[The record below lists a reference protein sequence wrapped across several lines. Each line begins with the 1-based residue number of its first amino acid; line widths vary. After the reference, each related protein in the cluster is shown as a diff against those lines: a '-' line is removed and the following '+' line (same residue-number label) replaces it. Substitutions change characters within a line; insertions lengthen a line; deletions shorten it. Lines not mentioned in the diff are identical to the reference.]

1 MKRVLVIL
9 ITFVFAVPF
18 PALQAQQ
25 QGQQKVMQVQCRDMA
40 STGNFLAPNET
51 IMNGMACHP
60 VATPAQPAAPADPS
74 SKPAP
79 APATSPSPAPA
90 TSTSPAPA
98 SAPAA
103 SASPAPVADNSAP
116 NTPGAADSAP
126 RAIVLEDGTPVNLV
140 LDENVS
146 SADAVT
152 GQTVAFETVDDI
164 VVNGYVVIP
173 RGSTAW
179 ATVTDA
185 QHKRRMGRAG
195 HVDLNI
201 DKVRLAD
208 GEKVLLRA
216 VKDSQGGS
224 NTGKMVGAMVATS
237 IFTLG
242 GSALFLLAHG
252 KDTTI
257 PKGTNVTAFIQ
268 GNVTLDEAKFQRQPT
283 YSRGN

>member
-1 MKRVLVIL
+1 MKHALVIFL
-9 ITFVFAVPF
+9 VSSFAIPL
-18 PALQAQQ
+18 PAQQAQQ
-25 QGQQKVMQVQCRDMA
+25 SQQQVQQVECRDMA
-40 STGNFLAPNET
+40 ATGNFLAPNES
-51 IMNGMACHP
+51 IINGKACR
-60 VATPAQPAAPADPS
+60 PAGTALQVVDPQQPAGKHD
-74 SKPAP
+74 PAP
-79 APATSPSPAPA
+79 PQPGPAATAPSPAPV
-90 TSTSPAPA
+90 PQGPA
-98 SAPAA
+98 SEAVDTPLSGDQAPKAMM
-103 SASPAPVADNSAP
+103 
-116 NTPGAADSAP
+116 
-126 RAIVLEDGTPVNLV
+126 LEDGTPINLV

-152 GQTVAFETVDDI
+152 GQTIAFETVDDI
-164 VVNGYVVIP
+164 VVDGFVVIP

-208 GEKVLLRA
+208 GEKALLRA

-224 NTGKMVGAMVATS
+224 NTGKMVGAMAVTA

-257 PKGTNVTAFIQ
+257 PKGTNITAFIQ
-268 GNVTLDEAKFQRQPT
+268 GNVTLDQSKFQRQPLL
-283 YSRGN
+283 SRAGSSAGGNN

>member
-1 MKRVLVIL
+1 MRRAVAIL
-9 ITFVFAVPF
+9 LTSLFAVPL
-18 PALQAQQ
+18 PAQQGQQ
-25 QGQQKVMQVQCRDMA
+25 QGQQQSQQVQVECRDMA
-40 STGNFLAPNET
+40 ATGNYLAPNET
-51 IMNGMACHP
+51 VINGMACRPAGTPLQVVDSAHP
-60 VATPAQPAAPADPS
+60 VSNPAPTPAATQAAAVTPATTASSAPVPVNNP
-74 SKPAP
+74 PAP
-79 APATSPSPAPA
+79 AGTPTPSDQ
-90 TSTSPAPA
+90 
-98 SAPAA
+98 
-103 SASPAPVADNSAP
+103 APV
-116 NTPGAADSAP
+116 
-126 RAIVLEDGTPVNLV
+126 AIVLEDGTPVNLV

-164 VVNGYVVIP
+164 VVNGFIVIP

-195 HVDLNI
+195 HVDMNI

-216 VKDSQGGS
+216 VKNSQGGS
-224 NTGKMVGAMVATS
+224 NTGKMVGAMAATA

-257 PKGTNVTAFIQ
+257 PKGTNVTAFVQ
-268 GNVTLDEAKFQRQPT
+268 GNVTLDQSKFQRQPLL
-283 YSRGN
+283 SRAQ

>member
-1 MKRVLVIL
+1 MKRLLAIVL
-9 ITFVFAVPF
+9 TSFFAVPV
-18 PALQAQQ
+18 PAQQVTQ
-25 QGQQKVMQVQCRDMA
+25 QGQQQVQQVECRDLA
-40 STGNFLAPNET
+40 SSGNYLAPNET
-51 IMNGMACHP
+51 IINGMACRPAGTPSQVTHAVP
-60 VATPAQPAAPADPS
+60 AKVTTTATASESPAPTPNAAPAAVQAPS
-74 SKPAP
+74 DQAP
-79 APATSPSPAPA
+79 KAM
-90 TSTSPAPA
+90 
-98 SAPAA
+98 
-103 SASPAPVADNSAP
+103 
-116 NTPGAADSAP
+116 
-126 RAIVLEDGTPVNLV
+126 ILEDGTPVNLV

-152 GQTVAFETVDDI
+152 GQTIAFETVDDI
-164 VVNGYVVIP
+164 LVNGFIVIP

-195 HVDLNI
+195 HIDLNI

-216 VKDSQGGS
+216 VKNSQGGS
-224 NTGKMVGAMVATS
+224 NTGKMVGAMAVTA

-257 PKGTNVTAFIQ
+257 HKGTNIIAFVQ
-268 GNVTLDEAKFQRQPT
+268 GNVTLDQSKFQRQAVAQQTP
-283 YSRGN
+283 

>member
-1 MKRVLVIL
+1 MKRALVIL
-9 ITFVFAVPF
+9 LTSSFAVPL
-18 PALQAQQ
+18 PAQQAQQ
-25 QGQQKVMQVQCRDMA
+25 QTQQQVQQVECREMA
-40 STGNFLAPNET
+40 STGNFLAPNES
-51 IMNGMACHP
+51 IINGKACRP
-60 VATPAQPAAPADPS
+60 AGTPLQIVDSAQPSA
-74 SKPAP
+74 KPAVIL
-79 APATSPSPAPA
+79 APSPAPA
-90 TSTSPAPA
+90 ATPSQAPISVVSPAE
-98 SAPAA
+98 
-103 SASPAPVADNSAP
+103 
-116 NTPGAADSAP
+116 TQGAAAPSDQAP
-126 RAIVLEDGTPVNLV
+126 RAMMLEDGTPVNLV

-164 VVNGYVVIP
+164 VVNGFVVIP

-195 HVDLNI
+195 HVDINI

-208 GEKVLLRA
+208 GEKALLRA

-224 NTGKMVGAMVATS
+224 NTGKMVGAMAVTA

-257 PKGTNVTAFIQ
+257 PKGTNITAFIQ
-268 GNVTLDEAKFQRQPT
+268 GNVTLDQSKFERQPLLT
-283 YSRGN
+283 RADSSVGRQ

>member
-1 MKRVLVIL
+1 MENGSGSKRAEKNKDAP
-9 ITFVFAVPF
+9 FAHT
-18 PALQAQQ
+18 A
-25 QGQQKVMQVQCRDMA
+25 K
-40 STGNFLAPNET
+40 S
-51 IMNGMACHP
+51 
-60 VATPAQPAAPADPS
+60 AAPRTSTAEEQPRPQARG
-74 SKPAP
+74 KG
-79 APATSPSPAPA
+79 PAT
-90 TSTSPAPA
+90 
-98 SAPAA
+98 
-103 SASPAPVADNSAP
+103 
-116 NTPGAADSAP
+116 
-126 RAIVLEDGTPVNLV
+126 R
-140 LDENVS
+140 LDENIS

-152 GQTVAFETVDDI
+152 GQTVAFETTDDI
-164 VVNGYVVIP
+164 VVDGFVVIP

-224 NTGKMVGAMVATS
+224 NTGKMVGAMAATA

-257 PKGTNVTAFIQ
+257 PKGTNVIAFVQ
-268 GNVTLDEAKFQRQPT
+268 GNVTLDQSKFQRQPLL
-283 YSRGN
+283 SKN

>member
-1 MKRVLVIL
+1 MRRTFTIL
-9 ITFVFAVPF
+9 LTSLFAVPL
-18 PALQAQQ
+18 PAQ
-25 QGQQKVMQVQCRDMA
+25 QGQQQVQQVECRDMA
-40 STGNFLAPNET
+40 TTGNYVAPNET
-51 IMNGMACHP
+51 IINGKACRP
-60 VATPAQPAAPADPS
+60 AGTPSQVVDSAQTTG
-74 SKPAP
+74 KPAP
-79 APATSPSPAPA
+79 APIVSQAPPAATVADPASGSSASTSTPAP
-90 TSTSPAPA
+90 SDQAPK
-98 SAPAA
+98 
-103 SASPAPVADNSAP
+103 
-116 NTPGAADSAP
+116 
-126 RAIVLEDGTPVNLV
+126 AIVLEDGTPVNLV

-146 SADAVT
+146 SSDAVT
-152 GQTVAFETVDDI
+152 GQTIAFEAVDDI
-164 VVNGYVVIP
+164 LVNGFVVIP

-216 VKDSQGGS
+216 VKNSEGGS
-224 NTGKMVGAMVATS
+224 NTGKMVGAMAVTAS
-237 IFTLG
+237 FTLG

-268 GNVTLDEAKFQRQPT
+268 GNVTLDQSKFQRQAVAQQ
-283 YSRGN
+283 SN

>member
-1 MKRVLVIL
+1 MRRAFTIL
-9 ITFVFAVPF
+9 LTSLFAVPL
-18 PALQAQQ
+18 PAQ
-25 QGQQKVMQVQCRDMA
+25 QGQQQVQQVECRDMA
-40 STGNFLAPNET
+40 TTGNYVAPNET
-51 IMNGMACHP
+51 IINGKACRP
-60 VATPAQPAAPADPS
+60 AGTPSQVVDSAQTTG
-74 SKPAP
+74 KPAP
-79 APATSPSPAPA
+79 APIVSQAQPAATVADPASGSSASTSTPAP
-90 TSTSPAPA
+90 S
-98 SAPAA
+98 
-103 SASPAPVADNSAP
+103 DQ
-116 NTPGAADSAP
+116 TPK
-126 RAIVLEDGTPVNLV
+126 AIVLEDGTPVNLV

-146 SADAVT
+146 SSDAVT
-152 GQTVAFETVDDI
+152 GQTIAFETVDDI
-164 VVNGYVVIP
+164 LVNGFVVIP

-216 VKDSQGGS
+216 VKNSEGGS
-224 NTGKMVGAMVATS
+224 NTVKMVGAMAVTA

-268 GNVTLDEAKFQRQPT
+268 GNVTLDQSKFQRQAVAQQ
-283 YSRGN
+283 SN

>member
-1 MKRVLVIL
+1 MKRALVIFL
-9 ITFVFAVPF
+9 ASTFAVPL
-18 PALQAQQ
+18 PARQAQQ
-25 QGQQKVMQVQCRDMA
+25 NQQQVQQVECRDMA
-40 STGNFLAPNET
+40 GTGNFLAPNES
-51 IMNGMACHP
+51 IINGKACRPAGTALQVVDSQQP
-60 VATPAQPAAPADPS
+60 VSKQTLAPAQSAVPAAT
-74 SKPAP
+74 PAP
-79 APATSPSPAPA
+79 APVPPEPPAEQP
-90 TSTSPAPA
+90 
-98 SAPAA
+98 SAPA
-103 SASPAPVADNSAP
+103 PGDQAPK
-116 NTPGAADSAP
+116 
-126 RAIVLEDGTPVNLV
+126 AIMLEDGTPVNLV
-140 LDENVS
+140 LDENIS

-164 VVNGYVVIP
+164 VVDGYVVIP

-208 GEKVLLRA
+208 GEKALLRA

-224 NTGKMVGAMVATS
+224 NTGKMVGAMAVTA

-257 PKGTNVTAFIQ
+257 PKGTNITAFVQ
-268 GNVTLDEAKFQRQPT
+268 GNVTLDESKFQRQPVLG
-283 YSRGN
+283 SRADLNAGRE

>member
-1 MKRVLVIL
+1 MRRVFAIL
-9 ITFVFAVPF
+9 LTSLFAVPV
-18 PALQAQQ
+18 PAQQAQQ
-25 QGQQKVMQVQCRDMA
+25 QIQQVECRDLA
-40 STGNFLAPNET
+40 SSGNYLAPNET
-51 IMNGMACHP
+51 IINGMACRPAGTPSQVAHP
-60 VATPAQPAAPADPS
+60 VPTKVTPTATAS
-74 SKPAP
+74 E
-79 APATSPSPAPA
+79 SPAPTPNA
-90 TSTSPAPA
+90 TPTAVQTPNDQAPKA
-98 SAPAA
+98 M
-103 SASPAPVADNSAP
+103 
-116 NTPGAADSAP
+116 
-126 RAIVLEDGTPVNLV
+126 VLEDGTPVNLV

-152 GQTVAFETVDDI
+152 GQTIAFETVDDI
-164 VVNGYVVIP
+164 LVNGFIVIP

-216 VKDSQGGS
+216 VKNSQGGS
-224 NTGKMVGAMVATS
+224 NTGKMVGAMAVTA

-257 PKGTNVTAFIQ
+257 PKGTNVIAFIQ
-268 GNVTLDEAKFQRQPT
+268 GNVTLDQSKFQRQAVAQQ
-283 YSRGN
+283 SNQ

>member
-1 MKRVLVIL
+1 
-9 ITFVFAVPF
+9 
-18 PALQAQQ
+18 
-25 QGQQKVMQVQCRDMA
+25 MA
-40 STGNFLAPNET
+40 TTGNYVAPNET
-51 IMNGMACHP
+51 IINGKACRP
-60 VATPAQPAAPADPS
+60 AGTPSQVVDSAQTTG
-74 SKPAP
+74 KPAP
-79 APATSPSPAPA
+79 APIVSQAQPAATVADPASGSSASTSTPAP
-90 TSTSPAPA
+90 S
-98 SAPAA
+98 
-103 SASPAPVADNSAP
+103 DQ
-116 NTPGAADSAP
+116 TPK
-126 RAIVLEDGTPVNLV
+126 AIVLEDGTPVNLV

-146 SADAVT
+146 SSDAVT
-152 GQTVAFETVDDI
+152 GQTIAFETVDDI
-164 VVNGYVVIP
+164 LVNGFVVIP

-216 VKDSQGGS
+216 VKNSEGGS
-224 NTGKMVGAMVATS
+224 NTGKMVGAMAVTA

-242 GSALFLLAHG
+242 GSAIFLLAHG

-268 GNVTLDEAKFQRQPT
+268 GNVTLDQSKFQRQAVAQQ
-283 YSRGN
+283 SN

>member
-1 MKRVLVIL
+1 
-9 ITFVFAVPF
+9 
-18 PALQAQQ
+18 
-25 QGQQKVMQVQCRDMA
+25 MA
-40 STGNFLAPNET
+40 TTGNYVAPNET
-51 IMNGMACHP
+51 IINGKACRP
-60 VATPAQPAAPADPS
+60 AGTPSQVVDSAQTTG
-74 SKPAP
+74 KPAP
-79 APATSPSPAPA
+79 APIVSQAQPAATVADPASGSSASTSTPAP
-90 TSTSPAPA
+90 S
-98 SAPAA
+98 
-103 SASPAPVADNSAP
+103 DQ
-116 NTPGAADSAP
+116 TPK
-126 RAIVLEDGTPVNLV
+126 AIVLEDGTPVNLV

-146 SADAVT
+146 SSDAVT
-152 GQTVAFETVDDI
+152 GQTIAFETVDDI
-164 VVNGYVVIP
+164 LVNGFVVIP

-216 VKDSQGGS
+216 VKNSEGGS
-224 NTGKMVGAMVATS
+224 NTGKMVGAMAVTA

-268 GNVTLDEAKFQRQPT
+268 GNVTLDQSKFQRQAVAQQ
-283 YSRGN
+283 SN

>member
-1 MKRVLVIL
+1 MKRAFVIL
-9 ITFVFAVPF
+9 MSFLFAVPL
-18 PALQAQQ
+18 PALPAQQ
-25 QGQQKVMQVQCRDMA
+25 QGQQRVMQVQCRDMA

-51 IMNGMACHP
+51 IINGMACHP
-60 VATPAQPAAPADPS
+60 VATPSQPADPAQPVN
-74 SKPAP
+74 KPAP
-79 APATSPSPAPA
+79 APAPANVPA
-90 TSTSPAPA
+90 AKPPVSAAAAASDPPPA
-98 SAPAA
+98 SA
-103 SASPAPVADNSAP
+103 APSDQAP
-116 NTPGAADSAP
+116 K
-126 RAIVLEDGTPVNLV
+126 AIVLEDGTPVNLV

-152 GQTVAFETVDDI
+152 GQTVAFETVDD
-164 VVNGYVVIP
+164 VVVDGFIVIP

-224 NTGKMVGAMVATS
+224 NTGKMVGAMAATAL
-237 IFTLG
+237 FTLG

-268 GNVTLDEAKFQRQPT
+268 GNVTLDESKFSRQPLL
-283 YSRGN
+283 SRAN

>member
-1 MKRVLVIL
+1 MRRAFAIL
-9 ITFVFAVPF
+9 LTSFFAVPL
-18 PALQAQQ
+18 PAQHGQQ
-25 QGQQKVMQVQCRDMA
+25 QVQQVECRDMA
-40 STGNFLAPNET
+40 TTGNYVAPNET
-51 IMNGMACHP
+51 IINGKACRP
-60 VATPAQPAAPADPS
+60 AGTPSQVVDSAQPIS
-74 SKPAP
+74 TPAP
-79 APATSPSPAPA
+79 APIVSQPPPA
-90 TSTSPAPA
+90 TTAANPASGSSSASA
-98 SAPAA
+98 SAPAP
-103 SASPAPVADNSAP
+103 SDQAPK
-116 NTPGAADSAP
+116 
-126 RAIVLEDGTPVNLV
+126 AIVLEDGTPVNLV

-146 SADAVT
+146 SSDAVT
-152 GQTVAFETVDDI
+152 GQTIAFETVDDI
-164 VVNGYVVIP
+164 LVNGFVVIP

-216 VKDSQGGS
+216 VKNSEGGS
-224 NTGKMVGAMVATS
+224 NTGKMVGAMAVTA

-268 GNVTLDEAKFQRQPT
+268 GNVTLDQSKFQRQAVAQQ
-283 YSRGN
+283 SN

>member
-1 MKRVLVIL
+1 MRRAFTIL
-9 ITFVFAVPF
+9 LTSLFAVPL
-18 PALQAQQ
+18 PAQ
-25 QGQQKVMQVQCRDMA
+25 QGQQQVQQVECRDMA
-40 STGNFLAPNET
+40 TTGNYVAPNET
-51 IMNGMACHP
+51 IINGKACRP
-60 VATPAQPAAPADPS
+60 AGTPSQVVDSAQTSGSSASTSTPAPS
-74 SKPAP
+74 
-79 APATSPSPAPA
+79 
-90 TSTSPAPA
+90 
-98 SAPAA
+98 
-103 SASPAPVADNSAP
+103 DQ
-116 NTPGAADSAP
+116 TPK
-126 RAIVLEDGTPVNLV
+126 AIVLEDGTPVNLV

-146 SADAVT
+146 SSDAVT
-152 GQTVAFETVDDI
+152 GQTIAFETVDDI
-164 VVNGYVVIP
+164 LVNGFVVIP

-216 VKDSQGGS
+216 VKNSEGGS
-224 NTGKMVGAMVATS
+224 NTGKMVGAMAVTA

-268 GNVTLDEAKFQRQPT
+268 GNVTLDQSKFQRQAVAQQ
-283 YSRGN
+283 SN

>member
-1 MKRVLVIL
+1 LTSL
-9 ITFVFAVPF
+9 FAVPL
-18 PALQAQQ
+18 PAQ
-25 QGQQKVMQVQCRDMA
+25 QGQQQVQQVECRDMA
-40 STGNFLAPNET
+40 TTGNYVAPNET
-51 IMNGMACHP
+51 IINGKACRP
-60 VATPAQPAAPADPS
+60 AGTPSQVVDSAQTTG
-74 SKPAP
+74 KPAP
-79 APATSPSPAPA
+79 APIVSQAQPAATVADPASGSSASTSTPAP
-90 TSTSPAPA
+90 S
-98 SAPAA
+98 
-103 SASPAPVADNSAP
+103 DQ
-116 NTPGAADSAP
+116 TPK
-126 RAIVLEDGTPVNLV
+126 AIVLEDGTPVNLV

-146 SADAVT
+146 SSDAVT
-152 GQTVAFETVDDI
+152 GQTIAFETVDDI
-164 VVNGYVVIP
+164 LVNGFVVIP

-216 VKDSQGGS
+216 VKNSEGGS
-224 NTGKMVGAMVATS
+224 NTGKMVGAMAVTA

-268 GNVTLDEAKFQRQPT
+268 GNVTLDQSKFQRQAVAQQ
-283 YSRGN
+283 SN

>member
-1 MKRVLVIL
+1 V
-9 ITFVFAVPF
+9 AD
-18 PALQAQQ
+18 PAS
-25 QGQQKVMQVQCRDMA
+25 GSSA
-40 STGNFLAPNET
+40 STS
-51 IMNGMACHP
+51 
-60 VATPAQPAAPADPS
+60 TPAPS
-74 SKPAP
+74 
-79 APATSPSPAPA
+79 
-90 TSTSPAPA
+90 
-98 SAPAA
+98 
-103 SASPAPVADNSAP
+103 DQ
-116 NTPGAADSAP
+116 TPK
-126 RAIVLEDGTPVNLV
+126 AIVLEDGTPVNLV

-146 SADAVT
+146 SSDAVT
-152 GQTVAFETVDDI
+152 GQTIAFETVDDI
-164 VVNGYVVIP
+164 LVNGFVVIP

-216 VKDSQGGS
+216 VKNSEGGS
-224 NTGKMVGAMVATS
+224 NTGKMVGAMAVTA

-268 GNVTLDEAKFQRQPT
+268 GNVTLDQSKFQRQAVAQQ
-283 YSRGN
+283 SN

>member
-1 MKRVLVIL
+1 MKRALAIL
-9 ITFVFAVPF
+9 LTSLSAAPL

-25 QGQQKVMQVQCRDMA
+25 QSQQQVIQVVCRNMTA
-40 STGNFLAPNET
+40 TGNFLAPNEY
-51 IMNGMACHP
+51 IINGMACR
-60 VATPAQPAAPADPS
+60 PS
-74 SKPAP
+74 
-79 APATSPSPAPA
+79 TSPSQVIDSAQPIVKTAPAGAPVGQPSQPASQAPIAPPVGADPVPAP
-90 TSTSPAPA
+90 S
-98 SAPAA
+98 
-103 SASPAPVADNSAP
+103 DQ
-116 NTPGAADSAP
+116 AP

-140 LDENVS
+140 LDENIS

-164 VVNGYVVIP
+164 VVNGFIVIP

-208 GEKVLLRA
+208 GEKALLRA

-224 NTGKMVGAMVATS
+224 NTGKMVGAMAVTA

-257 PKGTNVTAFIQ
+257 PKGTNITAFVQ
-268 GNVTLDEAKFQRQPT
+268 GNVTLDESKFQRQPMLSKA
-283 YSRGN
+283 Y